1 MHAASGPHAMPAS
14 SVPRAMSA
22 VSLTARPSRLP
33 GLFIATVALVFVLIV
48 WGGIV
53 RLTGSGLSIPDWPLA
68 EGGRLL
74 PPPGTRA
81 MIEFTHRVLAMAV
94 GLATLGL
101 AVAVYSKARYR
112 AALGWPM
119 AIALVVLAL
128 QIVMGGR
135 VVLEEL
141 GVQRVVAH
149 LLLAFFFF
157 AILLRMTLK
166 AQDVARAEVASALAG
181 APDAGQAAVAGV
193 NGAHLDVR
201 RVKGLRAMSHA
212 AAGLVFLQAGLGAW
226 VSSSGA
232 SLACPDFPT
241 CHGTLFPR
249 MEGLVGIHYAHR
261 LGAYLIFAVVLAL
274 SIRAVSVPLPPRA
287 RWPLRLAGVLVAL
300 QILLG
305 VANVVLAVPLAV
317 SAGHLAT
324 ALALFGTLLVSNHE
338 LARN

>member
-1 MHAASGPHAMPAS
+1 MDGQLASPAGEFPHDPGHPVTATPAI
-14 SVPRAMSA
+14 A
-22 VSLTARPSRLP
+22 ARPSRLP
-33 GLFIATVALVFVLIV
+33 GFFIATLVLVFVLVV

-53 RLTGSGLSIPDWPLA
+53 RLSGSGLAIPDWPLA
-68 EGGRLL
+68 RGQVIPE
-74 PPPGTRA
+74 PGKRV
-81 MIEFTHRVLAMAV
+81 MIEFIHRVLAMTV
-94 GLATLGL
+94 GFFTLGL
-101 AVAVYSKARYR
+101 AIAVYARPTYR
-112 AALGWPM
+112 RPLGGIM
-119 AIALVVLAL
+119 AITLLVLAI

-149 LLLAFFFF
+149 LLLAFLFF
-157 AILLRMTLK
+157 ALLLRMTLR
-166 AQDVARAEVASALAG
+166 AQDLVRTEDVPAAAG
-181 APDAGQAAVAGV
+181 A
-193 NGAHLDVR
+193 VR
-201 RVKGLRAMSHA
+201 GIKALRALSHS

-261 LGAYLIFAVVLAL
+261 LGAYLVFAVVLVL
-274 SIRAVSVPLPPRA
+274 SIRAASAPLPARA

-305 VANVVLAVPLAV
+305 IGNVILAVPLAV

-324 ALALFGTLLVSNHE
+324 ALALFGTLLVANHE
-338 LARN
+338 LARL

>member
-1 MHAASGPHAMPAS
+1 VDRQLAPSAGEFPHDPGHP
-14 SVPRAMSA
+14 VSA
-22 VSLTARPSRLP
+22 RDSLKPSRLP
-33 GLFIATVALVFVLIV
+33 SFFVATLVLVFVLIV

-53 RLTGSGLSIPDWPLA
+53 RLSGSGLAIPDWPLA
-68 EGGRLL
+68 RGQVIPEPEKRV
-74 PPPGTRA
+74 
-81 MIEFTHRVLAMAV
+81 MIEFIHRVLAMTV
-94 GLATLGL
+94 GFFTLGL
-101 AVAVYSKARYR
+101 AIAVYTRPTYR
-112 AALGWPM
+112 RPLGGIM
-119 AIALVVLAL
+119 AITLLVLAI

-149 LLLAFFFF
+149 LLLAFLFF
-157 AILLRMTLK
+157 ALLLRMTLR
-166 AQDVARAEVASALAG
+166 AQDLVRTEDVPAAAGAVGGIKALRALSHVAS
-181 APDAGQAAVAGV
+181 
-193 NGAHLDVR
+193 
-201 RVKGLRAMSHA
+201 
-212 AAGLVFLQAGLGAW
+212 GLVFLQAGLGAW

-261 LGAYLIFAVVLAL
+261 LGAYLVFAVVLVL
-274 SIRAVSVPLPPRA
+274 SIRAASAPLPARA

-305 VANVVLAVPLAV
+305 IGNVILAVPLAV

-324 ALALFGTLLVSNHE
+324 ALALFGTLLVANHE
-338 LARN
+338 LARL